1 MPIQEKV
8 QYNAPPKAEPSKE
21 WSTLEAN
28 RVVRHERAHN
38 QMPVGYSASTPADS
52 FRDGGWAG
60 STDVTDDVNVPN
72 LRKGFTGHKMGMT
85 DEMYSNEHEYDFY
98 GDAGGFVERGNVLDR
113 L

>member
-1 MPIQEKV
+1 MPIQEKF
-8 QYNAPPKAEPSKE
+8 QYQAPPRAEPSKE
-21 WSTLEAN
+21 WASFEAN
-28 RVVRHERAHN
+28 RVVRNEPAHN
-38 QMPVGYSASTPADS
+38 CMPVGYCAETPADN

-72 LRKGFTGHKMGMT
+72 MRKGFTKRPMGMT